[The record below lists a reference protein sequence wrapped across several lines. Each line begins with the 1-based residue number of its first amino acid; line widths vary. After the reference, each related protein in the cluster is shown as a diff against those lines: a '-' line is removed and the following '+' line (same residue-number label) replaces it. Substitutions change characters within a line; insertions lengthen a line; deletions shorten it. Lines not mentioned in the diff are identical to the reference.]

1 MENTRNQPSAG
12 RFWSWFNPL
21 GGQAGRWAFVLNR
34 VTAIGLTIYLF
45 LHLYILRLLA
55 QGPGGY
61 DSFLKLAETPII
73 KIGEL
78 LVVAAAILHGLNGI
92 RIILTTFG
100 VGVTRQVQL
109 FYVFTAIGL
118 FTFLFFVARMFLG

>member
-1 MENTRNQPSAG
+1 MTSSSQ
-12 RFWSWFNPL
+12 
-21 GGQAGRWAFVLNR
+21 
-34 VTAIGLTIYLF
+34 
-45 LHLYILRLLA
+45 
-55 QGPGGY
+55 
-61 DSFLKLAETPII
+61 LAETPLI

-100 VGVTRQVQL
+100 IGVTRQVQL

-118 FTFLFFVARMFLG
+118 FTLLFFIARMFLG

>member
-1 MENTRNQPSAG
+1 MDNTRNQPSAAK
-12 RFWSWFNPL
+12 FWTWFNPL

-55 QGPGGY
+55 QGDGGY
-61 DSFLKLAETPII
+61 DQFLVLAETPII

-100 VGVTRQVQL
+100 IGVTRQVQL

-118 FTFLFFVARMFLG
+118 FTFLFFVARIFMG